1 MTMKKVPLYILSISN
16 TMAQSQNFA
25 ILLAEAD
32 GSRRLPVIIGMAE
45 AQAIAIAMEG
55 IKPPRPLT
63 HDLFANTLKTF
74 NIYIREVIINDLVDG
89 TFHAKLICEQQGE
102 VIEID
107 ARPSDAMALALR
119 FNCPIMTYDFILDS
133 AGIVIQEPNEITV
146 SEERKEEKIIQRDPY
161 DFSSYPLEEL
171 RKILNKMVEKEDY
184 ETAAKVRDEIKR
196 REEING

>member
-1 MTMKKVPLYILSISN
+1 
-16 TMAQSQNFA
+16 MAQSQNYA
-25 ILLAEAD
+25 ILLAETD
-32 GSRRLPVIIGMAE
+32 GARRLPVIIGMTE
-45 AQAIAIAMEG
+45 AQAIAVAMEG

-89 TFHAKLICEQQGE
+89 TFHAKLICEQHGE

-107 ARPSDAMALALR
+107 SRPSDAMALALR

-133 AGIVIQEPNEITV
+133 AGIIIQEPNEIAVT
-146 SEERKEEKIIQRDPY
+146 EERKEEKIVKRDPY

>member
-1 MTMKKVPLYILSISN
+1 MTMKKIPLYILSISN
-16 TMAQSQNFA
+16 TMSQNQNYA

-55 IKPPRPLT
+55 IKPSRPLT

-107 ARPSDAMALALR
+107 SRPSDAMALALR

-133 AGIVIQEPNEITV
+133 AGIAIQEPNEIAVT
-146 SEERKEEKIIQRDPY
+146 EERREEKIIQRDPY

>member
-1 MTMKKVPLYILSISN
+1 MKKIPLYILSITS

-45 AQAIAIAMEG
+45 AQAIAVAMEG
-55 IKPPRPLT
+55 IKPSRPLT
-63 HDLFANTLKTF
+63 HDLFAKTLKTF

-107 ARPSDAMALALR
+107 SRPSDAMALALR

-133 AGIVIQEPNEITV
+133 AGIIIQEPNEIAVT
-146 SEERKEEKIIQRDPY
+146 EERKEEKIVKRDPY